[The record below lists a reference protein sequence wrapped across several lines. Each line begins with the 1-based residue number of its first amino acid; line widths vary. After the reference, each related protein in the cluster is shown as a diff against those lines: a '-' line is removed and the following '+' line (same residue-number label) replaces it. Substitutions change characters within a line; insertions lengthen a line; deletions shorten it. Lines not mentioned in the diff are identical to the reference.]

1 MGNPVSRQ
9 NKQVKRNIL
18 AAEITRLHKAGDRGP
33 AKTAPKKRAG
43 RHKDPDR
50 QAARA
55 EALNEMRKRIADT
68 VRKRWGRSATV
79 TQW

>member
-1 MGNPVSRQ
+1 MSRQ

-55 EALNEMRKRIADT
+55 EALASIRNAKAAVVKI
-68 VRKRWGRSATV
+68 RWGRLAEV